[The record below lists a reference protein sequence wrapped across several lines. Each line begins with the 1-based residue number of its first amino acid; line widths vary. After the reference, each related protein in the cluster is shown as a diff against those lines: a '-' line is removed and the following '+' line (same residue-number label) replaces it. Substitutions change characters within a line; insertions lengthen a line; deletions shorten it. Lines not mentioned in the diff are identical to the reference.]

1 MNVQLLISAALDARE
16 NAYAPYSNFFVGA
29 ALETANGK
37 IYTGCNIESAS
48 FSGTICAE
56 RVALTK
62 AVSDGETEFV
72 ALAVVGGG
80 EEGVREL
87 CAPCGVCRQM
97 LAEFCRDDMPVFL
110 AIDLDNYEETTLGEL
125 LPRAFRS
132 F

>member
-1 MNVQLLISAALDARE
+1 MNAELLISAALDARE

-29 ALETANGK
+29 AIESADGR

-62 AVSDGETEFV
+62 AVSDGVTEFA

-80 EEGVREL
+80 EEGVCEL
-87 CAPCGVCRQM
+87 CAPCGICRQM
-97 LAEFCRDDMPVFL
+97 LAEFCPDDMKVIL

-125 LPRAFRS
+125 LPKAFRG

>member
-1 MNVQLLISAALDARE
+1 MNREILISAALDARE

-29 ALETANGK
+29 ALETKDGK

-48 FSGTICAE
+48 FSGTVCAE
-56 RVALTK
+56 RVAFTK
-62 AVSDGETEFV
+62 AVSDGETEFS
-72 ALAVVGGG
+72 AIAIVGGG
-80 EEGVREL
+80 EDGIVEL
-87 CAPCGVCRQM
+87 CAPCGICRQM
-97 LAEFCRDDMPVFL
+97 LAEFCPDSMPVIL

>member
-1 MNVQLLISAALDARE
+1 MNAEILISAALDARE

-29 ALETANGK
+29 AIETEDGR

-62 AVSDGETEFV
+62 AVSEGVTKFS
-72 ALAVVGGG
+72 AIAIVGGG
-80 EEGVREL
+80 EDGITDY
-87 CAPCGVCRQM
+87 CAPCGICRQL
-97 LAEFCRDDMPVFL
+97 LAEFCDDDMTVIL
-110 AIDLDNYEETTLGEL
+110 ARDLDDYEITTLGEL
-125 LPRAFRS
+125 LPRAFRA

>member
-1 MNVQLLISAALDARE
+1 MNAEILISAALDARE

-29 ALETANGK
+29 AIETEDGR

-62 AVSDGETEFV
+62 AVSEGVTKFS
-72 ALAVVGGG
+72 AIAIVGGG
-80 EEGVREL
+80 EDGIDGY
-87 CAPCGVCRQM
+87 CAPCGICRQL
-97 LAEFCRDDMPVFL
+97 LAEFCDDDMVVIL
-110 AIDLDNYEETTLGEL
+110 ARDLDDYEVTTLGEL
-125 LPRAFRS
+125 LPRAFRA

>member
-1 MNVQLLISAALDARE
+1 MNAELLISAALDARE

-29 ALETANGK
+29 ALETEDGK

-62 AVSDGETEFV
+62 AVSDGEMRFS

-80 EEGVREL
+80 EEGVCEP
-87 CAPCGVCRQM
+87 CAPCGICRQM
-97 LAEFCRDDMPVFL
+97 LSEFCGDDMPVIL
-110 AIDLDNYEETTLGEL
+110 AVDLDNYEITTLGEL